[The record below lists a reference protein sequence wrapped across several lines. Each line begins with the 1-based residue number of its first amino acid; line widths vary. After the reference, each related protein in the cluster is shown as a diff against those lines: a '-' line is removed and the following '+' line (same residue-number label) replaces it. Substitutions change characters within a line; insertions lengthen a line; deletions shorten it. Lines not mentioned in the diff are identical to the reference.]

1 MATTRQSHRWCNLVD
16 QKTNAE
22 LRRIIRSLLA
32 MEENSVRPAHQ
43 NAPIF
48 NGEEYI
54 TVQIT
59 GEHAEGTDE
68 TYWEDT
74 ADGLVAI
81 EHLSGVRLTSATIQY
96 YNGAAYDRL
105 RGLSMRLQ
113 SFVASQWMSEAG
125 FGFVTVSSVQDLTG
139 LLPDEIWQSRAVM
152 RFDFYVEV
160 NDSVR
165 TPLIVTLP
173 LTTYLHNGQERHS
186 EVTA

>member
-1 MATTRQSHRWCNLVD
+1 MNAEP
-16 QKTNAE
+16 TNAT
-22 LRRIIRSLLA
+22 LRTIIRTVLE
-32 MEENSVRPAHQ
+32 MGENTVRPAHQ
-43 NAPIF
+43 NAPICK
-48 NGEEYI
+48 GEEYI

-68 TYWEDT
+68 TSWEDIEG
-74 ADGLVAI
+74 GLVAI

-96 YNGAAYDRL
+96 YNGDAYERL
-105 RGLSMRLQ
+105 RVLSTRLQ
-113 SFVASQWMSEAG
+113 SYIASQMMSDAG
-125 FGFVTVSSVQDLTG
+125 FGYVTVSSVQDLTG

-165 TPLIVTLP
+165 VPLIVKLP
-173 LTTYLHNGQERHS
+173 LTTYLDNGQQRHS